1 MAPLTEVKK
10 LVGVLCLLLGKH
22 ILRAY
27 GETLFST
34 NLHHLVQTWHD
45 LLQRCIYR
53 TWIRWGIYLLPHNWQ
68 RLLSIEKC
76 YFVFGGI
83 CSFLGRGST
92 KILLM
97 VQKSGV
103 HQLRLVVYPIIYMVL
118 YLPGG
123 AGVPPPTVMCKW
135 AIVLNERFEKNETLK
150 MTSPSA
156 SYKLSWTEMS
166 SLFGTE
172 YVTNLS
178 YIYIFNVGISFSS
191 SSSSSS
197 SSSVRTFHLPS
208 GLWSRS
214 TVHFGTCTSFIQTSK
229 QHHQMQVVFLL
240 TKKKNA

>member
-45 LLQRCIYR
+45 LLQRCIYH

-123 AGVPPPTVMCKW
+123 AGVPPPTVMCNW

-178 YIYIFNVGISFSS
+178 YIYTYSMLG
-191 SSSSSS
+191 
-197 SSSVRTFHLPS
+197 FHFL
-208 GLWSRS
+208 
-214 TVHFGTCTSFIQTSK
+214 HHHH
-229 QHHQMQVVFLL
+229 HHQ
-240 TKKKNA
+240 